1 MDRGDLFVISAP
13 SGAGK
18 STLCNRLMERLP
30 GLVFSVSHT
39 TRPPRKGEVDG
50 KDYFFVSEKE
60 FERLVTKGKFLEWA
74 RVHGHFYGTSR
85 DHVME
90 FLSRGMDVIL
100 DIDVQGATQVREK
113 FPGAV
118 TIFILPPSWTVLE
131 ERLLRRGS
139 EDMDSVRVRLRNAL
153 KEMEEVANYT
163 YTIVND
169 KLNEATDNLVAIVVA
184 VRCRTARVLASKID
198 MTALHPGPDSWFLK

>member
-18 STLCNRLMERLP
+18 STLCNMLMKRLP
-30 GLVFSVSHT
+30 GLAFSVSHT
-39 TRPPRKGEVDG
+39 TRPPRNDEVDG
-50 KDYFFVSEKE
+50 RDYFFVSEEE
-60 FERLVTKGKFLEWA
+60 FERLASKGAFLEWA

-90 FLSRGMDVIL
+90 YLSKGVDVIL
-100 DIDVQGATQVREK
+100 DIDVQGARQVREK

-118 TIFILPPSWTVLE
+118 TIFILPPSWKILE

-139 EDMDSVRVRLRNAL
+139 EDAEAVRLRLQNAL
-153 KEMEEVANYT
+153 KEMDEVTSYR

-169 KLNEATDNLVAIVVA
+169 RLEEASNELVSVVTAT
-184 VRCRTARVLASKID
+184 RSRTPRVLATKVD
-198 MTALHPGPDSWFLK
+198 MASLHPAPDSWFLT